1 MSINLLSKR
10 GKILKFFFAIFSVIG
25 FVFVGVFFAQKFGL
39 LNVAGSISQR
49 NSYFVGSIY
58 HAVSD
63 NDISMKNLCQIEV
76 LNVYAP
82 ATSVSI
88 FKSLNSGASD
98 KLIEAMINSASVRFA
113 TDADFNDAMDEC
125 YTKNVNKSQ
134 LPNSAYE
141 WADTSEWSV
150 MKYSFTRDQ
159 AIIKKA
165 ATDSGMSARV
175 LLGGI
180 IGEQFRFF
188 GSRRESFKQY
198 FEPMKILA
206 SLSDISY
213 GIAGIKPKTAKQIED
228 NLKDANSPYYLGPEY
243 EHVLDYPEGVDLES
257 ERMRRI
263 TNAKDPYYSYLYVG
277 LYMKQIQTQWQN
289 EGYDVTNRPDV
300 LATLYNLG
308 FYYSKPKAEPLS
320 GGAIINVNNK
330 NYNFGDLA
338 YQFYYSGEL
347 AELFPLDVIE

>member
-1 MSINLLSKR
+1 MLTNSSS
-10 GKILKFFFAIFSVIG
+10 KILKFFFTIFSIIG
-25 FVFVGVFFAQKFGL
+25 FVFVVVFFAQRSGL
-39 LNVAGSISQR
+39 LNVKGSISER

-58 HAVSD
+58 HAVKD
-63 NDISMKNLCQIEV
+63 DDISMKNLCQIEV

-88 FKSLNSGASD
+88 YKSLNSGASD
-98 KLIEAMINSASVRFA
+98 KLVESMINSASNRFA
-113 TDADFNDAMDEC
+113 KDPNFIDEMYDC
-125 YTKNVNKSQ
+125 YTKNINKSE

-141 WADTSEWSV
+141 WADTNEWGV

-159 AIIKKA
+159 AIIKQA
-165 ATDSGMSARV
+165 ATDSGISARI

-188 GSRRESFKQY
+188 GNRRETFKQY

-228 NLKDANSPYYLGPEY
+228 NLKDLNSPYYIGPEY
-243 EHVLDYPEGVDLES
+243 EHILDYPEGVDIES
-257 ERMRRI
+257 ERMKRI

-277 LYMKQIQTQWQN
+277 LYMKQIQTQWQK
-289 EGYDVTNRPDV
+289 EGYNITTRPDV

-320 GGAIINVNNK
+320 GGAVINVNNK
-330 NYNFGDLA
+330 DYNFGDLA

-347 AELFPLDVIE
+347 AELFPLDVVE